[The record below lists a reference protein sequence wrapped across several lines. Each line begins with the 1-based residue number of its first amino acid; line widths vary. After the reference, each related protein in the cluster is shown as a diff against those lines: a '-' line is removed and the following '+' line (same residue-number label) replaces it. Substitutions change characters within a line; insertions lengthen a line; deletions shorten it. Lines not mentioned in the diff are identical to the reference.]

1 MTATANPLAA
11 DTAEV
16 LNAWHAQYG
25 SAEAQAL
32 AKGLPGRLVGRHPAL
47 LRQARLVEAFWTF
60 RRGEPDVTLVDEVER
75 LHADCLS
82 ERDWRF
88 AAVARIALAQWHGRE
103 QRYAEACEAAREAL
117 ALCQRQGEA
126 ASRFDLALVLNG
138 LGVYCSHLQE
148 WQEALECFYQALEG
162 IDALADPGLEA
173 ALRSNLGT
181 VFFSTGNLDDALAAF
196 DRAAGLATVSDN
208 VRQQRNTA
216 LNRAHTLCRLQRWD
230 EALAAAQPLLVPP
243 LDPGLLGAYALA
255 FAARAA
261 AALGRLQEALCWA
274 RQATELVQDETHP
287 DEAGAAWLA
296 LGQVELSAGEHR
308 AALSTFER
316 TLAALGTA
324 GEVVYRLE
332 AEEGRAQAARALG
345 EDATAWQAMENA
357 VALRER
363 IASLATRTQV
373 AATAIRGRLHELT
386 AERNRAR
393 AAQAQAEAAWTALR
407 ANQAALL
414 QAQQRAMASQLM
426 ASLAHQ
432 LNTPLGTCITANSS
446 QQAGLSTLELMAQR
460 GALRRTDL
468 RILLGNGIDSADL
481 IGSNLARLSRL
492 VERFKLF
499 GSHRFLTQERL
510 PELIEDTA
518 QRCVQRSRSL
528 FDEVLTLSVDEVA
541 LRCDR
546 EALQGL
552 LAELLDNALKA
563 RRPDDPPIQVQA
575 TASPTHIAIRI
586 EDWGPGMSRAQVE
599 QALSPFTPPA
609 DDAGVAGLGLGWSIV
624 HHLATHVLGAQLHLN
639 ATPGI
644 GTRVDLLLPVHVPT
658 L

>member
-1 MTATANPLAA
+1 
-11 DTAEV
+11 
-16 LNAWHAQYG
+16 
-25 SAEAQAL
+25 
-32 AKGLPGRLVGRHPAL
+32 
-47 LRQARLVEAFWTF
+47 
-60 RRGEPDVTLVDEVER
+60 
-75 LHADCLS
+75 
-82 ERDWRF
+82 
-88 AAVARIALAQWHGRE
+88 
-103 QRYAEACEAAREAL
+103 
-117 ALCQRQGEA
+117 
-126 ASRFDLALVLNG
+126 
-138 LGVYCSHLQE
+138 
-148 WQEALECFYQALEG
+148 
-162 IDALADPGLEA
+162 
-173 ALRSNLGT
+173 
-181 VFFSTGNLDDALAAF
+181 
-196 DRAAGLATVSDN
+196 
-208 VRQQRNTA
+208 
-216 LNRAHTLCRLQRWD
+216 
-230 EALAAAQPLLVPP
+230 
-243 LDPGLLGAYALA
+243 
-255 FAARAA
+255 
-261 AALGRLQEALCWA
+261 
-274 RQATELVQDETHP
+274 
-287 DEAGAAWLA
+287 
-296 LGQVELSAGEHR
+296 
-308 AALSTFER
+308 
-316 TLAALGTA
+316 
-324 GEVVYRLE
+324 
-332 AEEGRAQAARALG
+332 
-345 EDATAWQAMENA
+345 
-357 VALRER
+357 
-363 IASLATRTQV
+363 
-373 AATAIRGRLHELT
+373 
-386 AERNRAR
+386 
-393 AAQAQAEAAWTALR
+393 
-407 ANQAALL
+407 
-414 QAQQRAMASQLM
+414 
-426 ASLAHQ
+426 
-432 LNTPLGTCITANSS
+432 LGTCITANSS